1 MGNKSEKRR
10 KGRAPFT
17 YIKIILLRFPLY
29 NILFDKKMCQ
39 VVLKSISKQA
49 RSSSNMGEVAKSRFK
64 TPNPNIRRWPL
75 DFLNERDSKL
85 CYPEEIYITRLLLMG
100 QF

>member
-10 KGRAPFT
+10 KERAPFT
-17 YIKIILLRFPLY
+17 YIKIMLLRFPLY
-29 NILFDKKMCQ
+29 NILFDKKKFQ
-39 VVLKSISKQA
+39 VVLKFISKQA

-75 DFLNERDSKL
+75 DFLKEIQIVAMHT
-85 CYPEEIYITRLLLMG
+85 EEN
-100 QF
+100 

>member
-1 MGNKSEKRR
+1 MGNKGGKRR

-29 NILFDKKMCQ
+29 NNILFDKKKCQ

-75 DFLNERDSKL
+75 DFLKEIQIVAVH
-85 CYPEEIYITRLLLMG
+85 PEEN
-100 QF
+100 